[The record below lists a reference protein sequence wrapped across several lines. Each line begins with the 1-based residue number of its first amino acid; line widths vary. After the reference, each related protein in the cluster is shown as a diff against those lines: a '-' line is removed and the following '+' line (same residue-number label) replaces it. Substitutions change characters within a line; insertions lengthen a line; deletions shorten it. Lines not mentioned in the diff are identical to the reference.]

1 MPPLPAAASEEQAG
15 PGLVASLSR
24 LAQAIGDAAVADP
37 GSAVSTALHDGAQAC
52 IEADRAAVLEGLH
65 GLPELLRLIAAGL
78 RGCAARGGE
87 PLDPSEAAALLGWA
101 GDALAFA
108 GGDRDEARAHA
119 LVAGVR
125 GLPWVPGLTPR
136 MNDYLVRRLAAT
148 AGGGVAGAALAAA
161 ASTTAES
168 PAGAGPAETGLSA
181 QSVAAADDTEAAH
194 DRAAEVAH
202 HPSPAAETS
211 TSPAADTH
219 ATAGDALWIA
229 PAELELAAAA
239 VVERLLPQVD
249 ALAAE
254 DGADVARAQAQA
266 EDAAWNVRL
275 LANALGMLNLP
286 ALSDAIAIGADG
298 LPTAPQHD
306 RATLLA
312 ATATAALGL
321 FCEPGEPAAA
331 LLAETLED
339 PRWPRPLDAS
349 LRAAMLAEAA
359 RIRVGTD
366 PALASAR
373 RRVAQPADA
382 DLRVPDDVA
391 PAVLA
396 GMLRELPDRATALN
410 AVLQSLDRAEAGDDA
425 ARDIARRLAHTIKGD
440 ANTVGVRGLAEVAHA
455 LEDVLDE
462 LARRREAPS
471 GPLAAVLAHAGDV
484 IEAIAEHL
492 VAGAPAPAD
501 VLDLL
506 QSLFDALRAVHDG
519 EEAPAATATP
529 ADPAMV
535 RARPAA
541 TPAPA
546 APPAATA
553 DDGAALGATLNVPV
567 ALLDELLRLS
577 GEAIVM
583 ARQVEQRVQS
593 VASVHRDLL
602 AQRGRAR
609 ELLSQ
614 LDDLVALR
622 GAALQSARMAAGGS
636 VDALELDQYN
646 ELHVVSRRLL
656 EADSDDGTQMQ
667 AVDRELLRLD
677 DLMAQQERAQA
688 ELQQS
693 ILRSRTLPFR
703 SIGARLQRAA
713 RQAARTLLKEVE
725 VEIDGGATPVDSEVL
740 ERLAEPLLHAVR
752 NAVDHGI
759 EPADIREARG
769 KPAAGR
775 IRIAAS
781 RDGNRVYVTIA
792 DDGGGLDLSAIRA
805 RGEAL
810 GLLPPDVDLPAEAIT
825 RLILRPGFSTRREV
839 TQVSGRGIGMDVV
852 NQRIGELRGTLR
864 IETEAGRGTT
874 LRIELP
880 ASMNAAHAA
889 ITRIGDGW
897 AAIATVG
904 VLRFVPVLDGDLRQ
918 DDGGMRLRVDG
929 RELPARWAE
938 SLFDLAAPRRELAP
952 RVAAL
957 VDDEGIESAIL
968 LRDVEGMREVII
980 RGLGPWVPAL
990 PGVRGATILGSGAVA
1005 PVVDLAPLLRGAGR
1019 GMAADAGPEPVP
1031 APEVLVVD
1039 DSLSVRRALQQLLE
1053 DSGFQVR
1060 VARDGLEA
1068 LDAVKLRTPA
1078 LLLVDLEM
1086 PRMNGLDLTA
1096 FLRSQDST
1104 REVPVV
1110 MVTSRTAETHRRLA
1124 IDAGVDEM
1132 MTKPF
1137 GDEALLNA
1145 VLRLLER
1152 GRAAGALHGG
1162 A

>member
-1 MPPLPAAASEEQAG
+1 MLPLPAATSEDQAG
-15 PGLVASLSR
+15 AGLVAALSR
-24 LAQAIGDAAVADP
+24 LAQAIGDAAIADAGAPVA
-37 GSAVSTALHDGAQAC
+37 AALHDGAQAC
-52 IEADRAAVLEGLH
+52 IDADRAAVLEGVH
-65 GLPELLRLIAAGL
+65 GLPELLRLVAAGL
-78 RGCAARGGE
+78 RGRAARDGE
-87 PLDPSEAAALLGWA
+87 PLDAPEAASLLGWA

-125 GLPWVPGLTPR
+125 DLPWIPGLTPR
-136 MNDYLVRRLAAT
+136 LNDYLVRRLAAT
-148 AGGGVAGAALAAA
+148 AGGGVAGASLASAA
-161 ASTTAES
+161 PAPAES
-168 PAGAGPAETGLSA
+168 PAETAQAEIGLPGD
-181 QSVAAADDTEAAH
+181 VA
-194 DRAAEVAH
+194 
-202 HPSPAAETS
+202 P
-211 TSPAADTH
+211 
-219 ATAGDALWIA
+219 TAGDADAADGRDAAVAVPASSAPPSEGSPGEALWIA

-239 VVERLLPQVD
+239 VMERLLPQVD
-249 ALAAE
+249 ALAAD
-254 DGADVARAQAQA
+254 DGSDPAHTQAQA
-266 EDAAWNVRL
+266 DDAAWNVRL

-286 ALSDAIAIGADG
+286 ALSDAIAIAADG
-298 LPTAPQHD
+298 LPGAPHAD
-306 RATLLA
+306 RAALLA
-312 ATATAALGL
+312 ATATAALGV
-321 FCEPGEPAAA
+321 FTEPGEPAAA
-331 LLAETLED
+331 LLVETLED
-339 PRWPRPLDAS
+339 PRWPRPLDAA
-349 LRAAMLAEAA
+349 LRTTVLAEAA

-373 RRVAQPADA
+373 QRIAAPADA

-391 PAVLA
+391 PGVLA

-410 AVLQSLDRAEAGDDA
+410 AVLQSLDRADAGDDA

-471 GPLAAVLAHAGDV
+471 GALAAVLAHAGDV

-492 VAGAPAPAD
+492 VAGAPAPPD
-501 VLDLL
+501 VLELL
-506 QSLFDALRAVHDG
+506 QSLFDAARALYDG
-519 EEAPAATATP
+519 EDLPAATAPTMSTEPEPVPPQATGTP
-529 ADPAMV
+529 ATA
-535 RARPAA
+535 
-541 TPAPA
+541 APA
-546 APPAATA
+546 ADAGPSA
-553 DDGAALGATLNVPV
+553 GATLNVPV

-593 VASVHRDLL
+593 VATAHRDLL

-656 EADSDDGTQMQ
+656 EADSDEGTQLQ
-667 AVDRELLRLD
+667 SVDRELLSLD
-677 DLMAQQERAQA
+677 DLLAQQERAQA

-703 SIGARLQRAA
+703 SIGPRLQRAA
-713 RQAARTLLKEVE
+713 RQAARTVLKEVE
-725 VEIDGGATPVDSEVL
+725 VVIEGGATPVDSEVL

-759 EPADIREARG
+759 EAADTRAARG
-769 KPAAGR
+769 KPAAGH
-775 IRIAAS
+775 IRVAAA
-781 RDGNRVYVTIA
+781 RDGNRVYITVA
-792 DDGGGLDLSAIRA
+792 DDGGGLDLAAIRA

-810 GLLPPDVDLPAEAIT
+810 GLLQPGTDLPPESLA
-825 RLILRPGFSTRREV
+825 RLILRPGFSTRSQV

-864 IETEAGRGTT
+864 IDTEAARGTT

-889 ITRIGDGW
+889 IARVGDGW
-897 AAIATVG
+897 AAFATAG
-904 VLRFVPVLDGDLRQ
+904 VRRFVPVLDGDLQR
-918 DDGGMRLRVDG
+918 DDEGARLRVDG

-938 SLFDLAAPRRELAP
+938 SLFDLAAPRRDVAP

-957 VDDEGIESAIL
+957 VDDEGVESAIL
-968 LRDVEGMREVII
+968 LREVEGMREVII

-1019 GMAADAGPEPVP
+1019 GAAVVAGPEPEP

-1053 DSGFQVR
+1053 DSGFRVR

-1068 LDAVKLRTPA
+1068 LDALRVRAPA

-1086 PRMNGLDLTA
+1086 PRMNGLDLTGY
-1096 FLRSQDST
+1096 LRSQDAT
-1104 REVPVV
+1104 RELPVV

-1137 GDEALLNA
+1137 SDEALLNA

-1152 GRAAGALHGG
+1152 GRGAGALHG
-1162 A
+1162 AS